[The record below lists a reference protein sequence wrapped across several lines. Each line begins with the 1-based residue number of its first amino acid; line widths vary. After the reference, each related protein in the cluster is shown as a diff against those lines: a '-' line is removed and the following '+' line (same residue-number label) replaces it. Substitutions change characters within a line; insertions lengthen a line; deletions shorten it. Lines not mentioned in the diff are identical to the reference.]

1 MSMNIKKYA
10 VSRKISISFVFLLM
24 SWGLLYLWLVLM
36 HNEEEQVASTIL
48 SSPLIYGCISMSVLL
63 LISQKKSGALKELC
77 ILTFGLVVIFAYL
90 ILIFTT
96 LLNVPPDIDDLAFY
110 YECFLLIFFIG
121 SPLYLTMRMI

>member
-63 LISQKKSGALKELC
+63 LISQKKIRGA
-77 ILTFGLVVIFAYL
+77 
-90 ILIFTT
+90 
-96 LLNVPPDIDDLAFY
+96 
-110 YECFLLIFFIG
+110 
-121 SPLYLTMRMI
+121 